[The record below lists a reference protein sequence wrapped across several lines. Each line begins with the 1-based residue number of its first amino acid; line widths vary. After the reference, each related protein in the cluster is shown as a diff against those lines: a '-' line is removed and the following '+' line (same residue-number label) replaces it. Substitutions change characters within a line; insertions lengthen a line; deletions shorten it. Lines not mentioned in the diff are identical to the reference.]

1 MILRT
6 IKIVTLCLL
15 FVSSGQLLLQSSHAD
30 QHRLKIGFVNP
41 VKLLELS
48 PQGEKALRLLEEEF
62 RPRDQELIVLREK
75 ALALEVDLDKNRL
88 VLQASEIKKKQ
99 RAIDGI
105 RRKVKRDQQE
115 AREDYNI
122 RRNEELAKLQ
132 RLVREMIV
140 TIANEEGFDLI
151 VEQAVYVNNRIDLTE
166 RVLQRLQKE

>member
-1 MILRT
+1 LILRT

-15 FVSSGQLLLQSSHAD
+15 FVSSGMLSVQSSYAGGH
-30 QHRLKIGFVNP
+30 QLKIGFVNP

-48 PQGEKALRLLEEEF
+48 PQGEKALLLLEEEF
-62 RPRDQELIVLREK
+62 RPRDQELIDIREK
-75 ALALEVDLDKNRL
+75 VVVLEDDLDKNSL
-88 VLQASEIKKKQ
+88 VLQASQIKKKQ
-99 RAIDGI
+99 RAIDSLK
-105 RRKVKRDQQE
+105 RKLKRDQQE

-151 VEQAVYVNNRIDLTE
+151 VEQAVYVSNRIDLTE
-166 RVLQRLQKE
+166 RVLQRLLEE

>member
-6 IKIVTLCLL
+6 VKIVTLCLL
-15 FVSSGQLLLQSSHAD
+15 FVSAGVPLFQNSHAGE
-30 QHRLKIGFVNP
+30 QQLKIGFVNP

-62 RPRDQELIVLREK
+62 RPRDQELIDLREK

-99 RAIDGI
+99 RAIDSI
-105 RRKVKRDQQE
+105 RRKIKRDQQE

-166 RVLQRLQKE
+166 RVLQRLQEE

>member
-1 MILRT
+1 MTLRT
-6 IKIVTLCLL
+6 IKIVTLSLL
-15 FVSSGQLLLQSSHAD
+15 FVSSAQPLLQSSYAD
-30 QHRLKIGFVNP
+30 QQQLKIGFVNP

-62 RPRDQELIVLREK
+62 RPRDQELINLREK

>member
-1 MILRT
+1 MILRAAR
-6 IKIVTLCLL
+6 IATLC
-15 FVSSGQLLLQSSHAD
+15 FVSISVFMCVLQSSHAE
-30 QHRLKIGFVNP
+30 QHRIKIGFVNP

-48 PQGEKALRLLEEEF
+48 PQGERALRLLDEEF
-62 RPRDQELIVLREK
+62 RPRTQELIDLREQV
-75 ALALEVDLDKNRL
+75 LALEVDLDKNRL
-88 VLQASEIKKKQ
+88 VLQASEIKKRQ
-99 RAIDGI
+99 RVIDSI
-105 RRKVKRDQQE
+105 RRKIKRDQQE

-166 RVLQRLQKE
+166 RVLQRLQEE

>member
-1 MILRT
+1 LILRAA
-6 IKIVTLCLL
+6 KIVTLCLL
-15 FVSSGQLLLQSSHAD
+15 FASSGVLFFQSSHAD
-30 QHRLKIGFVNP
+30 EQRLKIGFVNP

-48 PQGEKALRLLEEEF
+48 PQGAKALRLLEEEF
-62 RPRDQELIVLREK
+62 RPRDQVLIDLREK

-99 RAIDGI
+99 RAIDSI
-105 RRKVKRDQQE
+105 RRKIKRDQQE

-166 RVLQRLQKE
+166 RVLQRLQEE

>member
-1 MILRT
+1 MIFRT
-6 IKIVTLCLL
+6 INIATIRLICFSVLVL
-15 FVSSGQLLLQSSHAD
+15 FLQSSHAD
-30 QHRLKIGFVNP
+30 QHRIKIGFVNP

-48 PQGEKALRLLEEEF
+48 PQGERALRLLEEEF
-62 RPRDQELIVLREK
+62 RPRDQELIDLREK
-75 ALALEVDLDKNRL
+75 VLALEVDLDKNRL
-88 VLQASEIKKKQ
+88 VLQASEIKKRQ
-99 RAIDGI
+99 RVVDNI
-105 RRKVKRDQQE
+105 RRKIKRDQQE

-166 RVLQRLQKE
+166 RVLQRLQEE

>member
-1 MILRT
+1 MTLRL
-6 IKIVTLCLL
+6 ICISALV
-15 FVSSGQLLLQSSHAD
+15 FVLQSGHAD
-30 QHRLKIGFVNP
+30 QDRTKIGFVNP

-48 PQGEKALRLLEEEF
+48 PQGEKALRSLEEEF
-62 RPRDQELIVLREK
+62 RPRDQELIDLREK
-75 ALALEVDLDKNRL
+75 ILALEVDLDKNRL
-88 VLQASEIKKKQ
+88 ILQASEIGKKQ
-99 RAIDGI
+99 RAIDSI
-105 RRKVKRDQQE
+105 KRKLKRDQQE

-166 RVLQRLQKE
+166 RVLQRLREE

>member
-1 MILRT
+1 MC
-6 IKIVTLCLL
+6 V
-15 FVSSGQLLLQSSHAD
+15 LQSSYAE
-30 QHRLKIGFVNP
+30 QHRIKIGFVNP

-48 PQGEKALRLLEEEF
+48 PQGERALRSLEEEF
-62 RPRDQELIVLREK
+62 RPRDQELIDLREK

-99 RAIDGI
+99 RAIDSI
-105 RRKVKRDQQE
+105 RRKIKRDQQE

>member
-15 FVSSGQLLLQSSHAD
+15 FVSSGQLHLQSSHAD
-30 QHRLKIGFVNP
+30 QQRLKIGFVNP

>member
-15 FVSSGQLLLQSSHAD
+15 FASSSVLLLQSSHAD
-30 QHRLKIGFVNP
+30 EQQLKIGCVNP

-62 RPRDQELIVLREK
+62 RPRDQELIDLREK

-99 RAIDGI
+99 RAIDSI
-105 RRKVKRDQQE
+105 RRKIKRDQQE

-166 RVLQRLQKE
+166 RVLQRLQEE

>member
-1 MILRT
+1 MILKA
-6 IKIVTLCLL
+6 IKIPILTLVFSGLL
-15 FVSSGQLLLQSSHAD
+15 MFVLQTNHAD

-62 RPRDQELIVLREK
+62 RPRDQELIDLREMI
-75 ALALEVDLDKNRL
+75 LALEVDLDKNRL

-99 RAIDGI
+99 RAIDSI
-105 RRKVKRDQQE
+105 RRKLKRDQQE

>member
-1 MILRT
+1 M
-6 IKIVTLCLL
+6 
-15 FVSSGQLLLQSSHAD
+15 FVVEPSHAD
-30 QHRLKIGFVNP
+30 QPRIKIGFVNP

-48 PQGEKALRLLEEEF
+48 PQGEKALRSLEEEF
-62 RPRDQELIVLREK
+62 RPRDQELIDLREK
-75 ALALEVDLDKNRL
+75 VLELEMDLDKNRL
-88 VLQASEIKKKQ
+88 VLQASEIKKRQ
-99 RAIDGI
+99 RTIDNI
-105 RRKVKRDQQE
+105 RRKIKRDQQE

-166 RVLQRLQKE
+166 RVLQRLQDE

>member
-30 QHRLKIGFVNP
+30 QQRLKIGFVNP

-62 RPRDQELIVLREK
+62 RPRDQELIVLREQ

-166 RVLQRLQKE
+166 RVLQRLQQE

>member
-6 IKIVTLCLL
+6 VKIFTLCLL
-15 FVSSGQLLLQSSHAD
+15 FVSSGVLLLQNSHAGEQ
-30 QHRLKIGFVNP
+30 QHKIGFDNP

-48 PQGEKALRLLEEEF
+48 PQGEKALRLLEEEC
-62 RPRDQELIVLREK
+62 RPRDQALIDLREK

-88 VLQASEIKKKQ
+88 ILQASEIKKRQ
-99 RAIDGI
+99 RAIDSV
-105 RRKVKRDQQE
+105 RRKIKRDQQE

-140 TIANEEGFDLI
+140 TIANEDGFDLI

-166 RVLQRLQKE
+166 RVLQRLQQE